1 MIKKY
6 IFRALFCLFRYLPSS
21 QNIIFGRLSKSLRA
35 FTAKGFIKKCGK
47 NVNIEHGAE
56 ISSKL
61 SIGDNSGVGID
72 CVCGGELII
81 GNDVMMGPECVFFS
95 RQHKFDNPD
104 VPMCLQ
110 GFTDPKPIVIGDDVW
125 IGRRVM
131 VMPGVHIG
139 SHCIIGAGA
148 IVTKDIPDWA
158 IAAGSPAVVKKYR
171 NMSSNVNSNI

>member
-1 MIKKY
+1 MINKY

-72 CVCGGELII
+72 VYFFQDSINLII
-81 GNDVMMGPECVFFS
+81 PMYLCARKDLQIRS
-95 RQHKFDNPD
+95 R
-104 VPMCLQ
+104 L
-110 GFTDPKPIVIGDDVW
+110 
-125 IGRRVM
+125 
-131 VMPGVHIG
+131 
-139 SHCIIGAGA
+139 
-148 IVTKDIPDWA
+148 
-158 IAAGSPAVVKKYR
+158 
-171 NMSSNVNSNI
+171 

>member
-1 MIKKY
+1 MIRKY
-6 IFRALFCLFRYLPSS
+6 MFRALFCIFRYLPSA
-21 QNIIFGRLSKSLRA
+21 QNIFFGKISKKCRA
-35 FTAKGFIKKCGK
+35 FAAKGFIKKCGK
-47 NVNIEHGAE
+47 NVNIERCAV

-81 GNDVMMGPECVFFS
+81 GNNVMMGPECVFFS
-95 RQHKFDNPD
+95 KQHRFDNPD
-104 VPMCLQ
+104 IPMCVQ
-110 GFTDPKPIVIGDDVW
+110 GFTDPEPCVIGDDVW

-139 SHCIIGAGA
+139 NHCVIGAGS

-158 IAAGSPAVVKKYR
+158 IAVGSPAVVKKYR
-171 NMSSNVNSNI
+171 NRNTGSDSSF